1 MLKSLY
7 ISSFVI
13 IDEMQVDFHEG
24 MSVLTGET
32 GAGKSII
39 IDAIGQL
46 CGQRSSAQLVRQG
59 QEKAIIEGIF
69 EIDENDEVVKA
80 FEEIGLDFDNDIIIH
95 KEIHANGKSNIKV
108 NYHPVTNAAL
118 KIIAPYLI
126 HIHSQFETQTIFS
139 IKNHLTI
146 LDRYIADDY
155 LKDDYLQYYRKYR
168 ETLKKI
174 KDINEVDMSDE
185 RIEYYQSQYDELK
198 DLEYTDEDIENLEHE
213 VEIMKNYE
221 KLNAHIRQFDHLVND
236 NHGVLEQLQSA
247 IDELDSVKEYDDFK
261 EDYNQLYNTYYS
273 LSDIVGSIMQSYE
286 GIDFDEYRFN
296 EINEELFQIQR
307 LQRKYGY
314 SMKAIYKARDELKE
328 KIDASLHRDEMLE
341 ELEREKD
348 KYYKLAYDAATSWH
362 QKRQECALEFEK
374 RIQQQLTDL
383 YLDKARFHIAFEETD
398 LSKDGM
404 DKVVFT
410 VSMNAGQ
417 AFTPL
422 NESASGGEISR
433 VMLAIKIITLNQMSV
448 DTVIFD
454 EVDTGVSGKV
464 ADAIGQKMK
473 MLSADKQ
480 VICITHLP
488 QVAVHAA
495 HHYALHKESEDNETY
510 TSIQEVKGE
519 ERVSEIA
526 KMLSGDSITEE
537 ALNNA
542 RSLLNH

>member
-1 MLKSLY
+1 
-7 ISSFVI
+7 
-13 IDEMQVDFHEG
+13 
-24 MSVLTGET
+24 
-32 GAGKSII
+32 
-39 IDAIGQL
+39 
-46 CGQRSSAQLVRQG
+46 
-59 QEKAIIEGIF
+59 
-69 EIDENDEVVKA
+69 
-80 FEEIGLDFDNDIIIH
+80 
-95 KEIHANGKSNIKV
+95 
-108 NYHPVTNAAL
+108 
-118 KIIAPYLI
+118 
-126 HIHSQFETQTIFS
+126 
-139 IKNHLTI
+139 
-146 LDRYIADDY
+146 
-155 LKDDYLQYYRKYR
+155 
-168 ETLKKI
+168 
-174 KDINEVDMSDE
+174 
-185 RIEYYQSQYDELK
+185 
-198 DLEYTDEDIENLEHE
+198 
-213 VEIMKNYE
+213 MKNYE

-247 IDELDSVKEYDDFK
+247 IDELNSVKEYDDFK

-307 LQRKYGY
+307 WQRKYGY

-341 ELEREKD
+341 ELEREKE

-542 RSLLNH
+542 QSLLNH